1 MSNQTKTNNLNYL
14 IDPTFNKVNRIFVFS
29 FENEDDRMTFSQYYT
44 PNVEIKDFNVLI
56 NGTSLFGVG
65 VKNKEKTF
73 ENIIEMSKN
82 NDHTTGSLL
91 DYDYFLNHHK
101 LIAMD
106 LSKQFALENPDLKQ
120 QFIFIGKEDE
130 VLVLKKMIEQHFII
144 EKSEETTSELSQN
157 SVSVT

>member
-1 MSNQTKTNNLNYL
+1 
-14 IDPTFNKVNRIFVFS
+14 
-29 FENEDDRMTFSQYYT
+29 
-44 PNVEIKDFNVLI
+44 
-56 NGTSLFGVG
+56 
-65 VKNKEKTF
+65 
-73 ENIIEMSKN
+73 
-82 NDHTTGSLL
+82 
-91 DYDYFLNHHK
+91 
-101 LIAMD
+101 MD

>member
-106 LSKQFALENPDLKQ
+106 LSKQFALKNPDLKQ
-120 QFIFIGKEDE
+120 QINFIGKEDE
-130 VLVLKKMIEQHFII
+130 VLVLKKMMEQHFII
-144 EKSEETTSELSQN
+144 EKSEENFHKIL
-157 SVSVT
+157 